1 MDWDLNPNSS
11 AFVILGD
18 DSREC
23 SLLSKGVGKA
33 GLAEGE
39 GEPMGALGLGWPF
52 GVCRQGGLAFV
63 LQTLDL
69 SCPWGGA
76 K

>member
-1 MDWDLNPNSS
+1 MDLDLNPNSS
-11 AFVILGD
+11 AFVTLGD
-18 DSREC
+18 DSRES

-33 GLAEGE
+33 RLAGGE
-39 GEPMGALGLGWPF
+39 GEPVGAQA
-52 GVCRQGGLAFV
+52 CRQGGLAFV

>member
-1 MDWDLNPNSS
+1 MDLGLNPSSS

-18 DSREC
+18 DSGERSPPSE
-23 SLLSKGVGKA
+23 GVRKA
-33 GLAEGE
+33 GWQRGKPSLWELWGCDGPLE
-39 GEPMGALGLGWPF
+39 FVSKE
-52 GVCRQGGLAFV
+52 AFV

-76 K
+76 Q

>member
-1 MDWDLNPNSS
+1 MDLDLNPNSS
-11 AFVILGD
+11 AFVTLGD
-18 DSREC
+18 DSRES

-33 GLAEGE
+33 RLAGGE
-39 GEPMGALGLGWPF
+39 GEPVGAQACRQGAP
-52 GVCRQGGLAFV
+52 CRQGGLAFV